1 MFSPFNRHFD
11 GSVFFIYIFSS
22 LCPCL
27 LVCLVIEHLTKR
39 SCNEDINFVHLHKN
53 ANMLGNYKS
62 KYGNTKLTKA
72 DTNKEKSF
80 LDFSESNSFRGLSF
94 ESCFQ
99 LDSAILFSNI
109 EVSIDSKKCIKG
121 LRNVSI

>member
-1 MFSPFNRHFD
+1 
-11 GSVFFIYIFSS
+11 
-22 LCPCL
+22 
-27 LVCLVIEHLTKR
+27 
-39 SCNEDINFVHLHKN
+39 
-53 ANMLGNYKS
+53 MLGNYKS

-72 DTNKEKSF
+72 DTNKERSF